1 MVQTV
6 DRSNTET
13 ADLTSRVKELVE
25 EAIAGTNLFVV
36 DVEVRG
42 TRGSRVVEIYVD
54 SDEELGVGQLADISR
69 EVEFMLDME
78 DLVAGRYSLN
88 VSSPGL
94 DRPLRLPRQY
104 QKNVGRPLR
113 VHYRK
118 DDGSGAT
125 EAEGTLTAADEQAI
139 ELEVATGDV
148 RRIQLEDIVWA
159 KVRLPW

>member
-6 DRSNTET
+6 DRSDTET
-13 ADLTSRVKELVE
+13 VDLTSRVRELVE
-25 EAIAGTNLFVV
+25 EAITGTNIFVV

-54 SDEELGVGQLADISR
+54 SDDELGVGQLADISR
-69 EVEFMLDME
+69 EVEFSLDME
-78 DLVAGRYSLN
+78 DLIAGRYSLN

-104 QKNVGRPLR
+104 RKNVGRPLR

-118 DDGSGAT
+118 ADGSGAT
-125 EAEGTLTAADEQAI
+125 ESEGILKTADEDSI

-148 RRIQLEDIVWA
+148 RRIRLEDIVWA
-159 KVRLPW
+159 KMRLPW